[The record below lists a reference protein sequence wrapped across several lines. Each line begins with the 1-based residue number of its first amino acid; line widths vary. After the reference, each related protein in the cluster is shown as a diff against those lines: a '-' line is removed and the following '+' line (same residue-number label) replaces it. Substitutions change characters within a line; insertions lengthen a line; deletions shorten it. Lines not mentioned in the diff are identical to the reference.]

1 MAVYESVYSAP
12 VLALDEDGLIVYAA
26 TVLGRSTNR
35 INAAN
40 GPTFIHVRTWEAG
53 LGERDLDL
61 TPAEF
66 STWRRSFVRP
76 SVVD

>member
-1 MAVYESVYSAP
+1 MAIYEPVYSEP
-12 VLALDEDGLIVYAA
+12 VLALDEDGSIVYAA
-26 TVLGRSTNR
+26 AIVGRSHNR
-35 INAAN
+35 INNAK
-40 GPTFIHVRTWEAG
+40 GPTFVHVRTWEAG

-66 STWRRSFVRP
+66 STWRRSFTRP